1 MDDLGKKSRKGIER
15 LSRNALR
22 YDRMASVCRWHPSC
36 SPATQCQAQRPFKAG
51 LMTGRYPGET
61 IMVSSTKS
69 LIIQRSIA
77 VAGRKTSVSMEQP
90 FWDAL
95 KEIAQAHNQS
105 LARIVTRIK
114 EDREDS
120 NLSSE
125 VRLFVFDYFFHK
137 KHAREDNRIQ
147 KILLA
152 T

>member
-1 MDDLGKKSRKGIER
+1 
-15 LSRNALR
+15 
-22 YDRMASVCRWHPSC
+22 
-36 SPATQCQAQRPFKAG
+36 
-51 LMTGRYPGET
+51 MTGRYPGET

-95 KEIAQAHNQS
+95 KEIAHAHNQS

>member
-1 MDDLGKKSRKGIER
+1 MKGRVASDFPAGTLLAPGSAKLSAKAVQGPLESFATRGK
-15 LSRNALR
+15 
-22 YDRMASVCRWHPSC
+22 
-36 SPATQCQAQRPFKAG
+36 Q
-51 LMTGRYPGET
+51 

-95 KEIAQAHNQS
+95 KEIAQTHNQS
-105 LARIVTRIK
+105 LARIVTKIK

-125 VRLFVFDYFFHK
+125 IRLFVFDYFFHK
-137 KHAREDNRIQ
+137 KHEREDNRIQ

>member
-1 MDDLGKKSRKGIER
+1 
-15 LSRNALR
+15 
-22 YDRMASVCRWHPSC
+22 MAS
-36 SPATQCQAQRPFKAG
+36 
-51 LMTGRYPGET
+51 RYPGKQ

-95 KEIAQAHNQS
+95 KEIAQTHNQS

-125 VRLFVFDYFFHK
+125 IRLFVFDYFFHK